1 MDFRFA
7 PEDEA
12 FREEVRA
19 FLRRELPEQR
29 PDGVDAWRFS
39 REFVRKLAAQG
50 WLTLAWPKEWGGSG
64 AGHMQQ
70 LVFNEEMASAEA
82 PANDL
87 GSDRVGPTIL
97 LYGTEEQKQRFL
109 PPIIRGE
116 AVWCQGFSEPG
127 AGSDLASLQTRAVL
141 DGDSFVINGS
151 KIWTSLAHFA
161 QYMILLARTDPE
173 APKHRGIS
181 YFLVDMKTP
190 GIDIR
195 PLTDMLGRHTF
206 NQVFFQD
213 VRIPRDALLGEMN
226 RGWYV
231 ATATLDFE
239 RSGIQRVIGSMRT
252 YGEIVDYARDLV
264 ASGRLRPGYRGVR
277 NRLAELKIEFEVGRM
292 LSYRVA
298 WLQSQN
304 QVPNYEASVSKMYG
318 SELAQR
324 LASAGMELLGLG
336 GQLAPGSPHAAL
348 RGKVE
353 ALYLSA
359 AALTVAA
366 GTSEINRGIIAT
378 RGLGL
383 PRA

>member
-190 GIDIR
+190 GIDTR